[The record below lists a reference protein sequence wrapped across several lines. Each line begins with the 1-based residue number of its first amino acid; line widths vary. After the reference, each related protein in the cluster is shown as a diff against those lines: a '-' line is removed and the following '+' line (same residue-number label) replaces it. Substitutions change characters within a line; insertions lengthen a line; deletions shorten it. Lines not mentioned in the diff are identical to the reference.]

1 MIQLLPQA
9 LLSGLSVGMIYVL
22 AASGLTLVYG
32 IMRLLNF
39 AHGELYM
46 LGGYIIL
53 FLFEESGVNYF
64 VALLIAMIAIG
75 LLGVIIER
83 FFFRPFRAEHDASLM
98 IALGLLILISGI
110 AFVSF
115 GGDERGTHSVF
126 PGVLTLL
133 GAKVSAER
141 LAVMAIATLL
151 MGALYLFLYRTRM
164 GRAIRAVSQDEITA
178 AMQGINVN
186 ATISLGFGLSCAMA
200 AAAGGLVAPIY
211 FIDPF
216 IGGPIVFKALIVIA
230 IGGMGSLLGALIA
243 GTLLGVVESFSFMYI
258 GGMADAIG
266 FIFLIFVLLVRPRG
280 LLGKY

>member
-1 MIQLLPQA
+1 MLQLLPQA

-64 VALLIAMIAIG
+64 LALLIAMIAIG

-83 FFFRPFRAEHDASLM
+83 FLFRPFRAEHDPSLM
-98 IALGLLILISGI
+98 IALGLLMLISGA
-110 AFVSF
+110 AFVAF
-115 GGDERGTHSVF
+115 GGDERGTQSVF

-133 GAKVSAER
+133 GAKLSAER
-141 LAVMAIATLL
+141 LAVMVIATLI
-151 MGALYLFLYRTRM
+151 MGVLYLFLYRTRM

-178 AMQGINVN
+178 AMQGINVD
-186 ATISLGFGLSCAMA
+186 ATISLGFGLSCALA

-230 IGGMGSLLGALIA
+230 IGGMGSLLGAVIA
-243 GTLLGVVESFSFMYI
+243 GLLLGIVESFSFMYI

-266 FIFLIFVLLVRPRG
+266 FVFLILILLVRPRG